1 MLKTNKNHQFRLLL
15 FLEGGIVMSKKNSIK
30 ITTQITKT
38 GRIRVKTTTT
48 HNGHITQ
55 HLEHIKKILVRI
67 GRRYYIWLVIQVLK
81 LVKPLKH

>member
-48 HNGHITQ
+48 TCNGHSHTTS
-55 HLEHIKKILVRI
+55 RT
-67 GRRYYIWLVIQVLK
+67 Y
-81 LVKPLKH
+81 

>member
-1 MLKTNKNHQFRLLL
+1 MLKTNKNYQFRLLL

-48 HNGHITQ
+48 TYNGHSHTTS
-55 HLEHIKKILVRI
+55 RT
-67 GRRYYIWLVIQVLK
+67 Y
-81 LVKPLKH
+81 

>member
-15 FLEGGIVMSKKNSIK
+15 FLVGGIVMSKKNSIK

-48 HNGHITQ
+48 RNGHSHTTS
-55 HLEHIKKILVRI
+55 RT
-67 GRRYYIWLVIQVLK
+67 Y
-81 LVKPLKH
+81 